1 MLQMFQTFK
10 KDELGGWRVTAVA
23 LNDVLEVRNPPN
35 DVWHVPGTSDNLHIH
50 PNVVKILW
58 SQLSGDGQL
67 ASITLWQTNI
77 TMENHY
83 FNG

>member
-1 MLQMFQTFK
+1 MK
-10 KDELGGWRVTAVA
+10 SYGSG
-23 LNDVLEVRNPPN
+23 LEWCAGSKTSTEWH
-35 DVWHVPGTSDNLHIH
+35 VWHVPGTSDNLHIH

-83 FNG
+83 F